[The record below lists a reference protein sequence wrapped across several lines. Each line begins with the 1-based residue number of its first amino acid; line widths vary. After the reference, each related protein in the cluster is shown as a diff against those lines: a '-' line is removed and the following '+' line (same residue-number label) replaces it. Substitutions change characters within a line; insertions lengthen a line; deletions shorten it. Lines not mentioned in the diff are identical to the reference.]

1 MRWHVISAVFF
12 RNVKQYF
19 SGVLGYLFL
28 VVFVMVCAIMTFSD
42 RFFADNLSN
51 LDQLSQWY
59 PLLLIGFVA
68 AITMTV
74 WAEERRQGTDA
85 ILFTLPATDLEI
97 MLGKYFSVAAV
108 YTIALLF
115 SMTQL
120 VALNFI
126 GNPDWGVIGSTY
138 FGYWLAGL
146 ALLSIGMFAS
156 SLTSSVPVAFVLG
169 ALFCSIPIFLGDL
182 LGYLPKLIGQILPES
197 VAAAFPTTLGTEQ
210 LGMDWNLQDFTLGLI
225 PLSNVIYFLSII
237 ALMLYLNLV
246 VISRRLWSRG
256 QHVSLGGQFAIRI
269 VSLAIALLAFNF
281 IINRASS
288 SLMTRLDL
296 TAEKLYTLDN
306 STIDTLKNARQN
318 NRPITVQAFVSRD
331 VPREY
336 VNTKKQ
342 FNGLLRQFQYYGG
355 NNLSV
360 RFVDVLPNSNAELE
374 AERLGIEAKA
384 DRSEVNGRI
393 VEQDVYLGARVSST
407 QDDAV
412 IPFVENDSA
421 IEYQLTQ
428 SIATTTD
435 KSRRITLGIVDTD
448 TFFAGPTF
456 EGRRVPWAYNETYS
470 YLKTQ
475 FKIQNIA
482 QDELDSFNPPK
493 PDPTQPGGEIVA
505 PAKAKTPPDVL
516 LVPDPSSLSDLATKA
531 LVQYMNAGNPV
542 VLLADPLP
550 FLWTSRNP
558 QNIGVLNAPKQPR
571 LSQQSPYA
579 QVLSSSFE
587 PKADGGQ
594 CSQIM
599 SVLGVDWRHDTVAWN
614 LYDPHPNFRGVWM
627 DPTGQATWPEN
638 FGPYECAFVFVKNH
652 SSHVAFN
659 QESSISRGLKELLFF
674 YPGSFKKSAESNL
687 KFSPLV
693 TIEEKS
699 GTTQWDQ
706 LTMTPSQT
714 MYRLDPRTRQRVR
727 EENKRRSQITG
738 EDLFVLNPTPIRS
751 LDSDEH
757 VVAAHITSEEESGP
771 NVVLI
776 ADTDFVSDMY
786 SEQTGDGGLGQN
798 LDNVSLLQN
807 AIEVLAGDEAFVALR
822 NRRPEPRTLTY
833 IEKATETYRTD
844 RARAQEEIEKGI
856 KDELD
861 NAQAQLNIAAKKIE
875 DDTSLSFFEKL
886 QQTSQKASDSQRRF
900 DLKKEKLDRQ
910 LKEEVAKLKASE
922 ESQVRR
928 TEGFVRMVAVLFAP
942 LPAIFLGI
950 LVLGIRSV
958 RENSQ
963 IKSSRRV

>member
-1 MRWHVISAVFF
+1 MRWHVISAVFY

-85 ILFTLPATDLEI
+85 ILFTLPASDLEI

-156 SLTSSVPVAFVLG
+156 SLTSSVPVAFVFG
-169 ALFCSIPIFLGDL
+169 ALFCSIPIFVGDL
-182 LGYLPKLIGQILPES
+182 LGYLPKLIGQVLPEN
-197 VAAAFPTTLGTEQ
+197 VAAAFPASLGTET

-246 VISRRLWSRG
+246 VISRRHWSRG

-269 VSLAIALLAFNF
+269 ISLAIALLAFNF
-281 IINRASS
+281 IVNRASS

-306 STIDTLKNARQN
+306 STIETLKNARKN
-318 NRPITVQAFVSRD
+318 NRPVTVQAFVSRD
-331 VPREY
+331 VPRDY

-393 VEQDVYLGARVSST
+393 VEQDVYLGARISST

-475 FKIQNIA
+475 FKIQNIT
-482 QDELDSFNPPK
+482 QEELDSFNPPK
-493 PDPTQPGGEIVA
+493 PDPTQADGGVA
-505 PAKAKTPPDVL
+505 ENTKAKTPPDVL
-516 LVPDPSSLSDLATKA
+516 LVADPSSLTDPATKA
-531 LVQYMNAGNPV
+531 LVEYMNAGNPV

-571 LSQQSPYA
+571 ISQQSPYT
-579 QVLSSSFE
+579 QVLSSAME
-587 PKADGGQ
+587 PKADEGR

-599 SVLGVDWRHDTVAWN
+599 SALGVDWRHDTVAWN

-627 DPTGQATWPEN
+627 DPTGQSTWPEY

-659 QESSISRGLKELLFF
+659 QDSSISRGLKELLFF
-674 YPGSFKKSAESNL
+674 YPGSFRKSAESQLN
-687 KFSPLV
+687 FSPLV

-706 LTMTPSQT
+706 LTLTPSQISL
-714 MYRLDPRTRQRVR
+714 RLDPRTRQRVR
-727 EENKRRSQITG
+727 QENKRRSQITG
-738 EDLFVLNPTPIRS
+738 EDLFVLNPSPIRS

-757 VVAAHITSEEESGP
+757 VVAAHVTSDTEGGP

-776 ADTDFVSDMY
+776 ADMDFVSDIY

-844 RARAQEEIEKGI
+844 RARAQETIEKGI

-861 NAQAQLNIAAKKIE
+861 NAQAQLNEAAQKIE
-875 DDTSLSFFEKL
+875 DDSSLSFFEKL

-928 TEGFVRMVAVLFAP
+928 TEGFVRVIAVLFAP
-942 LPAIFLGI
+942 LPAIILGM
-950 LVLGIRSV
+950 LVLGIRSG
-958 RENSQ
+958 RENAQ